1 VARLD
6 GRVAIVTGGAQ
17 GIGRHYAA
25 ALAAEGA
32 TVVIGDIVDG
42 ADAAAAIESAV
53 ALRLDVSEEGSVRDV
68 VAEVAARFGHVDIL
82 VNNAALCAA
91 LSPVPTVEMDVALW
105 DRVMAVNARGP
116 FLMAKHV
123 VPVMRERGYGKIIN
137 ISTGMALRGVPGMQ
151 HYAASK
157 GAVLSLT
164 RCLSRELGRDGICVN
179 AVAPGLTLSETVV
192 ASQPEFLA
200 AVREPYNQSKAI
212 PRDQY
217 PHDLIGTIVFLASSD
232 SDFVT
237 GQTIVVDG
245 GSLNT

>member
-17 GIGRHYAA
+17 GIGRHYAG

-32 TVVIGDIVDG
+32 TVVIGDVADG
-42 ADAAAAIESAV
+42 TDAAAAIDSAV
-53 ALRLDVSEEGSVRDV
+53 ALRLDVSDEGSVRDV
-68 VAEVAARFGHVDIL
+68 VAEVGERFGQVDIL

-123 VPVMRERGYGKIIN
+123 VPVMRARGYGKIIN

-164 RCLSRELGRDGICVN
+164 RCLSRELGGDGICVN
-179 AVAPGLTLSETVV
+179 TVAPGLTLSETVV

-200 AVREPYNQSKAI
+200 AVRQPYNASKAI
-212 PRDQY
+212 QRDQY
-217 PHDLIGTIVFLASSD
+217 PDDLVGTIVFLASPD
-232 SDFVT
+232 SDFIT